1 MYCTCGPVLRL
12 AYSVSGRELG
22 RKDDELE
29 VFIWRISSLFYS
41 KLGTWSSDL
50 VPSPG
55 VFFFFHW
62 LNLIVN
68 SYCFVLQ
75 DFQDAYDLLQTNNV
89 NHEKLLSYAREAAN
103 FSTNN
108 QLPKLDFALNHYH
121 KEDVAMFDFTSLYHS
136 EHAAKMYERRG
147 RRLLALV
154 VGDSLLE
161 VCIQKT
167 QNVRCNDIISLL
179 YLL

>member
-1 MYCTCGPVLRL
+1 MLVAENWAGKMTSWKCLYGELAVYSIQSWERGPLIWSR
-12 AYSVSGRELG
+12 A
-22 RKDDELE
+22 LE
-29 VFIWRISSLFYS
+29 S
-41 KLGTWSSDL
+41 
-50 VPSPG
+50 
-55 VFFFFHW
+55 FFFFHW

-136 EHAAKMYERRG
+136 EHAAKIYERRG

-167 QNVRCNDIISLL
+167 QNVRCNDIISFL